1 MARSLVMEPV
11 HASTVVDLDEVDRLV
26 ASGYLSEQHHREL
39 GYRILNYTT
48 RTVVEHLWTD
58 TTERCRGLVLDRN
71 NNIVARPVRK
81 FHNFTG
87 VRPPGF
93 VLTKSPLVYDK
104 VDGSLGIVVPT
115 PDGHIIATRGS
126 FESDQAR
133 HATELWHRGYAHL
146 VKPPR
151 GITLLVEIVYPD
163 NQIVVDYGTRDE
175 LVLLAGI
182 DNRTGADVPLWE
194 IEWPGAAAT
203 MHPSLQLD
211 TAYSFAT
218 GNDKAEAEGVV
229 LVWMHPDRESYRL
242 KVKHPDYVRRHST
255 IFGLSSLSIWRRL
268 AAGDLPDEIIAELP
282 DELHAWARRQANAI
296 IDERDRVRAR
306 ATADLATIPL
316 DANRADQARLINKN
330 TADPP
335 VVFKLLD
342 GKDPTELLWKLV
354 RPVYEPFRRESAD
367 DSA

>member
-1 MARSLVMEPV
+1 MARSLAMDPV

-26 ASGYLSEQHHREL
+26 ASGYMSEQHHHEL
-39 GYRILNYTT
+39 GYRILNYSS
-48 RTVVEHLWTD
+48 RTVIEHHWTD
-58 TTERCRGLVLDRN
+58 TTERCRGLVLDRDN
-71 NNIVARPVRK
+71 NVVARPIRK

-115 PDGHIIATRGS
+115 PDGHIVATRGS
-126 FESDQAR
+126 FESEQAL
-133 HATELWHRGYAHL
+133 HATELWRGSYADL
-146 VKPPR
+146 VTPPP
-151 GITLLVEIVYPD
+151 GVTLLVEIVYPD
-163 NQIVVDYGTRDE
+163 NQIVVDYGGRDE
-175 LVLLAGI
+175 LVLLAAI

-194 IEWPGAAAT
+194 IEWSGSAAAL
-203 MHPSLQLD
+203 HPSLQLD
-211 TAYSFAT
+211 SAYRFAT
-218 GNDKAEAEGVV
+218 GDDEADAEGVV

-268 AAGDLPDEIIAELP
+268 AAGDAIDEIVSELP

-296 IDERDRVRAR
+296 IDERDRVLAV

-316 DANRADQARLINKN
+316 DANRADQARLINK
-330 TADPP
+330 TIYPP

-342 GKDPTELLWKLV
+342 GKDSNELVWKMV
-354 RPVYEPFRRESAD
+354 RPMFEPFRRESAD
-367 DSA
+367 DAAA

>member
-1 MARSLVMEPV
+1 MEPI

-26 ASGYLSEQHHREL
+26 ASGYVSEQHHREF

-48 RTVVEHLWTD
+48 RTVIEHGWDD
-58 TTERCRGLVLDRN
+58 TTERCRGLVLDRDN
-71 NNIVARPVRK
+71 NVVARPVRK

-115 PDGHIIATRGS
+115 PDGGHIISTRGS
-126 FESDQAR
+126 FESPQAL
-133 HATELWHRGYAHL
+133 HATELWHRTYADL
-146 VKPPR
+146 VTPPP
-151 GITLLVEIVYPD
+151 GVTLLVEIVYPD
-163 NQIVVDYGTRDE
+163 NQIVVHYGDRDE
-175 LVLLAGI
+175 LVLLAAI

-194 IEWPGAAAT
+194 IEWPGATAAL
-203 MHPSLQLD
+203 HPSLQLE
-211 TAYSFAT
+211 TAYRFAT
-218 GNDKAEAEGVV
+218 GDDKAGAEGVV

-268 AAGDLPDEIIAELP
+268 AVGDAADEIIAELP
-282 DELHAWARRQANAI
+282 DELHVWARRQAETI
-296 IDERDRVRAR
+296 IAERDRVMAE
-306 ATADLATIPL
+306 ASVDLATIPL
-316 DANRADQARLINKN
+316 DANRADQARLINK
-330 TADPP
+330 TTHPP

-342 GKDPTELLWKLV
+342 GKDPTELVWKMV
-354 RPVYEPFRRESAD
+354 RPAYEPFRRESTD
-367 DSA
+367 DAA

>member
-1 MARSLVMEPV
+1 MEPV
-11 HASTVVDLDEVDRLV
+11 HASSVVDLDEVDWLV
-26 ASGYLSEQHHREL
+26 ASGYVSEQIHTKL
-39 GYRILNYTT
+39 GYRILNYST
-48 RTVVEHLWTD
+48 RTVIEHRWTE
-58 TTERCRGLVLDRN
+58 TTERCRGLVLDRDDN
-71 NNIVARPVRK
+71 VVARPVRK

-115 PDGHIIATRGS
+115 PEGHIVATRGS
-126 FESDQAR
+126 FESDQAL
-133 HATELWHRGYAHL
+133 HATELWRRAYAHL
-146 VKPPR
+146 VTPPP

-163 NQIVVDYGTRDE
+163 NQIVVDYGTRDD
-175 LVLLAGI
+175 LVLLAAI
-182 DNRTGADVPLWE
+182 NNRTGADVPLWE
-194 IEWPGAAAT
+194 IEWPGTAAT

-211 TAYSFAT
+211 SAYRFAT

-268 AAGDLPDEIIAELP
+268 AVGDAIDEVIAELP
-282 DELHAWARRQANAI
+282 DELHAWARRQATAI
-296 IDERDRVRAR
+296 IDERDRVLAV
-306 ATADLATIPL
+306 ATEALATIPRN
-316 DANRADQARLINKN
+316 ANRADQARLINK
-330 TADPP
+330 TTYPP

-342 GKDPTELLWKLV
+342 DKDPTELVWKMV
-354 RPVYEPFRRESAD
+354 RPTYEPFRRESAD
-367 DSA
+367 DSL